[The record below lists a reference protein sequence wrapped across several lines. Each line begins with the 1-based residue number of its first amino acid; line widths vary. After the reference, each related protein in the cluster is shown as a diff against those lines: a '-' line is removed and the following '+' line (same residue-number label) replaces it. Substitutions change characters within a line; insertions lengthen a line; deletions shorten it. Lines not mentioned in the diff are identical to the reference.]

1 MIDGSEPSN
10 TCTAIFKSCVSLFSC
25 INPARW
31 SNSHEQQRTRS
42 DSAGKRLPG
51 GEMSRRHAGHP
62 VRTPGWQ
69 TYFHLRRPNAAGR
82 RGDVDKDRPLS
93 GDDEPPDPTWAN
105 DRRLGPDATPKGGRT
120 FDRHNSVSA
129 TGSEASH
136 LGQLIRKRLA
146 GREVI
151 LPEHSGRLA
160 PILRK
165 PVKTDQSCRTGRTA
179 GQSQFLV
186 ASPVTSWHHI

>member
-42 DSAGKRLPG
+42 DSAGKRLPC

-69 TYFHLRRPNAAGR
+69 TYFHLRRPNAREGG
-82 RGDVDKDRPLS
+82 GDVDKDRPLS

-105 DRRLGPDATPKGGRT
+105 DRRLGPDATPRGAGHST
-120 FDRHNSVSA
+120 GIIASA
-129 TGSEASH
+129 PRGARAA
-136 LGQLIRKRLA
+136 ILA
-146 GREVI
+146 N
-151 LPEHSGRLA
+151 
-160 PILRK
+160 
-165 PVKTDQSCRTGRTA
+165 
-179 GQSQFLV
+179 
-186 ASPVTSWHHI
+186 